1 MKRNLTTLFRLHI
14 PLLFALGGG
23 SSREGEGWR
32 VTQWQP
38 EKDSGDF
45 WRVRGVLSM
54 SLHLKPLSFAS
65 SEAGRGGRQLP
76 HNATTACT
84 HTSSPFTVSLWK
96 GVTWPQRYQPSPSNE
111 GQSKSLHPAT
121 PSNSHPA
128 PLRSLSCK
136 SRRAKIP
143 IVRAAGASGLPAV
156 ARWREALWFKE
167 QRRKRHTHGFKPA
180 HNLRC
185 THSFWLQTRPSYFR
199 SCALVE
205 WCLMI

>member
-32 VTQWQP
+32 MTQWQP

-111 GQSKSLHPAT
+111 GQSKSMHPAT

-136 SRRAKIP
+136 SRAPKFPLSELLECQGCQLLLAEERHF
-143 IVRAAGASGLPAV
+143 GLKSKGE
-156 ARWREALWFKE
+156 RD
-167 QRRKRHTHGFKPA
+167 THGFKPA
-180 HNLRC
+180 HYLRC
-185 THSFWLQTRPSYFR
+185 THSFWLQTWPSDFR